1 MMWRWKTYMGQ
12 IKIKEGSDLKTYGL
26 VRKKDGRIL
35 IRNYKR
41 PLKKGTGL
49 SVIDLIE
56 LKMRHFQGGVIESL
70 RRMVLPY
77 LVAVLVILISGCTIY
92 PFGLRNDQPSNRYAL
107 ATSDNACYIDALLKR
122 QEIRLRD
129 AGVWTKVLFCSWEE
143 DGYRF
148 SHAFLVFEDN
158 GTLWTYDRE
167 GSSDTRLRRE
177 ELTNLSGLAFVS
189 LMARGKVIRTE
200 IKAYYQK

>member
-1 MMWRWKTYMGQ
+1 MFRWKTYMASV
-12 IKIKEGSDLKTYGL
+12 KIKEGSDLKTYGL
-26 VRKKDGRIL
+26 VRKKDGRTL

-41 PLKKGTGL
+41 PLKKGKGM

-56 LKMRHFQGGVIESL
+56 LKMRHFQERIIKDL
-70 RRMVLPY
+70 RRRVFPY

-92 PFGLRNDQPSNRYAL
+92 PFGLRNDQPSNQYAL
-107 ATSDNACYIDALLKR
+107 AVSDNACFIDAIIKR
-122 QEIRLRD
+122 QEIRLKD
-129 AGVWTKVLFCSWEE
+129 AGIWTRILFCSWEE

-177 ELTNLSGLAFVS
+177 ELTNLSGLALPPF
-189 LMARGKVIRTE
+189 LFGP
-200 IKAYYQK
+200 